1 MRTATADDILAHA
14 LAEADID
21 PEHLADLLAQEP
33 AAMDPDGRI
42 PDTLWERIAPLLP
55 VPPPR
60 PRGGRP
66 RKPDRPLMD
75 AIFYLLRTGG
85 QWKSLPPTF
94 DPPSTVHDR
103 FQEWVQAGVFA
114 RLWQAGLLLYE
125 EEEGL
130 AWAWQAMDGAM
141 TKAPLGG

>member
-1 MRTATADDILAHA
+1 
-14 LAEADID
+14 
-21 PEHLADLLAQEP
+21 
-33 AAMDPDGRI
+33 MDPDWRV
-42 PDTLWERIAPLLP
+42 PDALWKRIAPLLP

-75 AIFYLLRTGG
+75 AIFHLLRTGG

-94 DPPSTVHDR
+94 DLPGMVDC
-103 FQEWVQAGVFA
+103 FQEWMAAGVFR
-114 RLWQAGLLLYE
+114 RLWRKGLPACDDE
-125 EEEGL
+125 RGL
-130 AWAWQAMDGAM
+130 EWEWQAMDGAM